1 MMNQDTPDAILALAL
16 DVITPRL
23 ITMTALFLFA
33 GLAAWAMWQP
43 DYLRLAALGIFGLC
57 AFLPVVKLESQ
68 QREGV
73 KS

>member
-1 MMNQDTPDAILALAL
+1 MMNQHTPEAILALAL

-43 DYLRLAALGIFGLC
+43 DYLRLVTLAIFGLC
-57 AFLPVVKLESQ
+57 AFLPIVRLESNQ
-68 QREGV
+68 TR
-73 KS
+73 STS